1 MNHKHIATGVLVL
14 SLAACR
20 DKAAAGMEL
29 KAMPMLPAF
38 RAHLDSVAQ
47 YPAMM
52 RAAMPDHRSE
62 VKELVDAMH
71 SDMTMMGM
79 HSDAAYEALA
89 DSVSKVRRRWE
100 PPAPPISTA
109 RSPAMWISCVG
120 WRPPTRPRLPG
131 SGSGNSHWPPSRIT
145 LAPRPVSRF

>member
-14 SLAACR
+14 SLVACR
-20 DKAAAGMEL
+20 DKAAAKMEL

-47 YPAMM
+47 HPAMM
-52 RAAMPDHRSE
+52 RAAMPEHRSE
-62 VKELVDAMH
+62 VKELVDAMR

-89 DSVSKVRRRWE
+89 DSVVEGSAALGTAGGADFNRQVARHVDQLRRLAANYETKTAGVR
-100 PPAPPISTA
+100 
-109 RSPAMWISCVG
+109 
-120 WRPPTRPRLPG
+120 
-131 SGSGNSHWPPSRIT
+131 
-145 LAPRPVSRF
+145 

>member
-52 RAAMPDHRSE
+52 RAAMPDHRAE

-89 DSVSKVRRRWE
+89 DSVVEGSAALGTAGGADFNRQVARHVDQLRRLAATYE
-100 PPAPPISTA
+100 TKTA
-109 RSPAMWISCVG
+109 GIR
-120 WRPPTRPRLPG
+120 
-131 SGSGNSHWPPSRIT
+131 
-145 LAPRPVSRF
+145 